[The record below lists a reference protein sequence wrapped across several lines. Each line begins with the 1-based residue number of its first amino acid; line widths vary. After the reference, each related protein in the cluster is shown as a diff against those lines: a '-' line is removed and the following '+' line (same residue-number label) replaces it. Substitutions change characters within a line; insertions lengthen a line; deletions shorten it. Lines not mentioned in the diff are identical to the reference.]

1 MSQTLERESAPTD
14 TAPSPKSPAPA
25 RHTLGPRETLATLA
39 RSAMRWG
46 RRMREGLS
54 LRSLTVQLAFGSVLI
69 ALITMI
75 TVAVVGL
82 VDVRV
87 AINNVERTQVVSQTQ
102 QLATAMGQSNSL
114 TTTLD
119 VAKSLVVSQRRLPYT
134 VWVMDPSGKLLFSP
148 TSLDTKTDSVQAQ
161 QDKLDAPAIEA
172 ALRAALRGQPQE
184 ITLQNDIKPPFAQR
198 YCAAAPIHAGG
209 QSNGRITGAVALADT
224 SQAEHPPVARYT
236 LAAENGIFTALLIMI
251 GVAVLLGV
259 LFSLQVT
266 RPLTRLRLATA
277 RMARGDY
284 ATRVQLGD
292 PLAPNELRAL
302 GASFNEMAAA
312 LERDVNELRRQ
323 EQLRRELLA
332 NISHELATPLTS
344 IQGYNES
351 LMDGL
356 AHDARDREET
366 TRLIALQASRLRR
379 LVDQLRQVALYEGGV
394 GQLTI
399 EPLQLAPF
407 VDEALAVVA
416 PEYARKGVTLTSEVP
431 SDLPSTLADS
441 DRLTEILLNLL
452 DNALR
457 ATPPGGMVRVAATYE
472 PDVAKPQLRVS
483 VEDTG
488 SGVALA
494 ERE

>member
-236 LAAENGIFTALLIMI
+236 LAAENGIFTALLII
-251 GVAVLLGV
+251 DRK
-259 LFSLQVT
+259 S
-266 RPLTRLRLATA
+266 TRL
-277 RMARGDY
+277 
-284 ATRVQLGD
+284 
-292 PLAPNELRAL
+292 
-302 GASFNEMAAA
+302 
-312 LERDVNELRRQ
+312 
-323 EQLRRELLA
+323 
-332 NISHELATPLTS
+332 
-344 IQGYNES
+344 
-351 LMDGL
+351 
-356 AHDARDREET
+356 
-366 TRLIALQASRLRR
+366 
-379 LVDQLRQVALYEGGV
+379 
-394 GQLTI
+394 
-399 EPLQLAPF
+399 
-407 VDEALAVVA
+407 
-416 PEYARKGVTLTSEVP
+416 
-431 SDLPSTLADS
+431 
-441 DRLTEILLNLL
+441 
-452 DNALR
+452 
-457 ATPPGGMVRVAATYE
+457 
-472 PDVAKPQLRVS
+472 
-483 VEDTG
+483 
-488 SGVALA
+488 
-494 ERE
+494 